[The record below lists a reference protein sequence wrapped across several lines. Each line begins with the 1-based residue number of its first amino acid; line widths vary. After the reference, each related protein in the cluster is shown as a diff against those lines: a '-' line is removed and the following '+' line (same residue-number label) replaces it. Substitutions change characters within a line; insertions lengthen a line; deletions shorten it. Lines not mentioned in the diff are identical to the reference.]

1 MDCLIDYIGLQG
13 CSSTTPDSGLYI
25 NDLAGIQ
32 LKQINEIANEEQV
45 NYTGVWADVQPRAIK
60 KFALDVRKAM
70 RQKYN
75 IKGVTQSINVGK
87 IIDTATT
94 RAAANEYRGA
104 TIELNEETAELVY
117 SNFQVIFIQSI
128 KIYVPGAETF
138 NVKIYDLDTDAE
150 LYTTSVT
157 TTASGWETININD
170 FYLESRRIYICYD
183 CSSIDSVK
191 LDISDHN
198 LNCLPKCKA
207 RLRGAY
213 SSTGDATDITVDTYN
228 THGLSIIYSIQ
239 CKYDVVVCNNKDIF
253 AQALLYCLG
262 AELLLEAI
270 NSSRVNRWTMLDN
283 KQAKYLHGYYRAQY
297 LGGLYDEMTFTG
309 ELNDAVNLIN
319 LDQGDCCV
327 ECDGLIQYADSYI

>member
-117 SNFQVIFIQSI
+117 SNF
-128 KIYVPGAETF
+128 
-138 NVKIYDLDTDAE
+138 
-150 LYTTSVT
+150 
-157 TTASGWETININD
+157 
-170 FYLESRRIYICYD
+170 
-183 CSSIDSVK
+183 
-191 LDISDHN
+191 
-198 LNCLPKCKA
+198 
-207 RLRGAY
+207 
-213 SSTGDATDITVDTYN
+213 
-228 THGLSIIYSIQ
+228 
-239 CKYDVVVCNNKDIF
+239 
-253 AQALLYCLG
+253 
-262 AELLLEAI
+262 
-270 NSSRVNRWTMLDN
+270 
-283 KQAKYLHGYYRAQY
+283 
-297 LGGLYDEMTFTG
+297 
-309 ELNDAVNLIN
+309 
-319 LDQGDCCV
+319 
-327 ECDGLIQYADSYI
+327 